1 MFIHQEGNMLNF
13 KNILYPIDLDSKKM
27 SSLEKALEFAKL
39 FNCPIHIL
47 YVNDIEAGYRHPTD
61 REDAVAL
68 KVNELVDESLL
79 ESMDII
85 YAVSKGEPAE
95 EIVKYAQEN
104 DIDLIIIG
112 HKHRGRLYAALF
124 DSTDVH
130 TIDKASLPVLVF
142 PEK

>member
-1 MFIHQEGNMLNF
+1 MLNF
-13 KNILYPIDLDSKKM
+13 KNILYPIDLDSKKI
-27 SSLEKALEFAKL
+27 SSLEKALEFAQL

-68 KVNELVDESLL
+68 RVKELVPESLL
-79 ESMDII
+79 EDMDII
-85 YAVSKGEPAE
+85 YAVSKGETAE

-104 DIDLIIIG
+104 HIDLIIIG
-112 HKHRGRLYAALF
+112 HKHRGKLYAAMF
-124 DSTDVH
+124 DSTDISTV
-130 TIDKASLPVLVF
+130 DKALLPVLII